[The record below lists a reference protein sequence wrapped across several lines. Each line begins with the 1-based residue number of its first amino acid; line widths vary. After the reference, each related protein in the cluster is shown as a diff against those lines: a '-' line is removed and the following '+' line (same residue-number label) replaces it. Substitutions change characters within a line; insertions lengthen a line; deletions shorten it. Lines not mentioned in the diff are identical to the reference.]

1 MADIGV
7 DVFAEWRVV
16 PEDVVTLS
24 VFPFSSRDRCSG
36 IRFRR
41 VLFGMEGRLGRMM
54 LCLRKEMI
62 VVC

>member
-24 VFPFSSRDRCSG
+24 VFPFGSRDR
-36 IRFRR
+36 F
-41 VLFGMEGRLGRMM
+41 VMTTLFHGASFHPAHLTTA
-54 LCLRKEMI
+54 LVKDVI
-62 VVC
+62 SV